1 MLSMDQSRQ
10 SGKPNKIVSLFSL
23 LCHSCISFAAVCG
36 ILLRLGL
43 KLIVISYF
51 IFCAIFLSLR
61 YGILPNV
68 DAYKADI
75 ERIASRSIGRNLTI
89 SSIDASWQGINPR
102 LMLNNVVVLDQ
113 NGRSALVLPNVSA
126 TLSWWSVVAAD
137 LRFKKIEV
145 IRPSLNIRRD
155 ATGMIYVAGI
165 SIDTQKKVDGTGL
178 DWLLAQHEIVIR
190 QGSLSWTDQLRSA
203 PELLLTDVNFILNN
217 QWGHHKFALQAQPPL
232 SLAAPVDVRGSFQH
246 APFARSKSDFSSWTG
261 ELYADLRHTDLSILK
276 VYFNYPAD
284 LQKGNGTIRSWTT
297 FDKGRI
303 ADFTADVRLN
313 DVLGKLRQ
321 DLPVFDMAQVS
332 GRLIAAEHAAFA
344 AKYLPSLFGQA
355 GHTISLIDFSMLT
368 REGIKLP
375 SMTIRESF
383 TPGEKG
389 KPQKVELY
397 ATLLDLQALAD
408 VAERLPLPLDQRQ
421 MLLDFA
427 PQGQLKNFSAQ
438 WQGVY
443 PEISAYHIKGQ
454 FINLAMKPQAA
465 QIARPLTAKVP
476 ARPAVPAIPGFE
488 KLSGSLD
495 ANDKGGSFIL
505 NSKDL
510 ALQFPGYFVNPLMP
524 FDKLQMQARWQ
535 FESKDRFVFQISKM
549 EFQQDGMTGS
559 LSGKHVMTTLGTT
572 AEQKNEVDISG
583 KLTGFDLKQ
592 LDRYVPADTPDDLRH
607 WLTTAIQDG
616 RADDVSIRIKGDL
629 AQFPF
634 NNTGG
639 KLIGKSEFLVKGN
652 LTGGKLDFA
661 PGHLSEDG
669 KSSLWPTIENIKGSF
684 IFDRSRME
692 IHGDTA
698 KTLTADLLKVK
709 AVIPDLLSDNAI
721 LNIEGNVNAGLQTM
735 LQYVNASPVSGWLE
749 YFLQESKATGN
760 AQLLLKL
767 QLPLNH
773 LPDSKVQGVLHFVN
787 NEALLQTSIPLISS
801 VNGKLDFNEKGVNL
815 TGLKGS
821 LLGGPVVAS
830 GGTQKDG
837 GIRIKLDGTV
847 TSDGL
852 RKNFPGTV
860 IAQLSGKITG
870 AARYNAQINVKK
882 HQPELIIES
891 SLQGLALDFPA
902 PVKKM
907 ANEYMPVR
915 FEMTPLVSSNPSLW
929 RDEIK
934 LSLGTL
940 ISARYQ
946 RQKNDEKNAAWQML
960 RGGIGVNVAA
970 PEPDSGLSANINFRS
985 LNVDEWRALM
995 ATDAAAAS
1003 KVPAPAANQLGAPSS
1018 LDLSPYIEPNVL
1030 AVRTSELMVMGKK
1043 LDNVVVGASH
1053 LNGVWQANIDSSQT
1067 SGYLRWNESSNAQGA
1082 GNVMARLSRLIIPA
1096 SAASDVSEIFEG
1108 EKTSAQ
1114 IPGLDIVAEN
1124 FELFNKKLGQ
1134 LELLASNVP
1143 VATGREWRIKKIS
1156 LKNEDAELKGTGKWS
1171 SRSGE
1176 GITDLSYVLDVEN
1189 AGKLLDRFGF
1199 LSVMR
1204 GGRGKLEGD
1213 IRWNGLPYAMDIPSM
1228 TGKIQLD
1235 LAAGQFLKVDPGAA
1249 KLLGVLSLQ
1258 SLPRRLSLDFRDVFS
1273 DGFAFDGI
1281 NGVAHI
1287 QQGVART
1294 DNLKMRSVNAT
1305 VLMDGSADIAKET
1318 QDIHVAVIPEINA
1331 GTASVVYA
1339 LAVNPVIGVGTF
1351 LAQLFLREPLAR
1363 AFTYEYQIT
1372 GPWKD
1377 PHVRKINNRENPVN
1391 KP

>member
-1 MLSMDQSRQ
+1 MDQSRQ
-10 SGKPNKIVSLFSL
+10 SGKPNKIVSLFNL

-36 ILLRLGL
+36 ILFRLAL
-43 KLIVISYF
+43 KLTVISYF

-61 YGILPNV
+61 YGILPNI
-68 DAYKADI
+68 DAYKTDI
-75 ERIASRSIGRNLTI
+75 ERIASHSIGRNLSI
-89 SSIDASWQGINPR
+89 SSISASWQGINPR

-155 ATGMIYVAGI
+155 AAGIIYVAGI
-165 SIDTQKKVDGTGL
+165 SIDTQKQANGTGL
-178 DWLLAQHEIVIR
+178 DWLLAQHEIEIR

-203 PELLLTDVNFILNN
+203 PELVLANVNFILNN
-217 QWGHHKFALQAQPPL
+217 QWGHHKFALKAQPPL
-232 SLAAPVDVRGSFQH
+232 SLAAPVDVRGSFRH
-246 APFARSKSDFSSWTG
+246 PAFTRSKSDFSSWTG
-261 ELYADLRHTDLSILK
+261 ELYADLRQADLSVLK
-276 VYFNYPAD
+276 VYFDYPAD
-284 LQKGNGTIRSWTT
+284 LQKGMGTIRSWTT
-297 FDKGRI
+297 FEKGRI

-313 DVLGKLRQ
+313 DVLGKLRH
-321 DLPVFDMAQVS
+321 DLPAFDMAQVS
-332 GRLIAAEHAAFA
+332 GRLIAAERAAFG
-344 AKYLPSLFGQA
+344 AKYLPSLFGQG
-355 GHTISLIDFSMLT
+355 GHTISLVDFSMQT
-368 REGIKLP
+368 REGIWLP

-383 TPGEKG
+383 IPGEKG
-389 KPQKVELY
+389 RPQKVELY
-397 ATLLDLQALAD
+397 ATVLDLQALAD

-421 MLLDFA
+421 MLIDFA
-427 PQGQLKNFSAQ
+427 PQGQLKDFSAQ

-443 PEISAYHIKGQ
+443 PEISAYHVKGQ

-465 QIARPLTAKVP
+465 QIARPQTAKNP

-488 KLSGSLD
+488 QLSGSLD
-495 ANDKGGSFIL
+495 ANDRGGSFVL
-505 NSKDL
+505 NSNNL
-510 ALQFPGYFVNPLMP
+510 TLQFPGYFVNPLMP

-535 FESKDRFVFQISKM
+535 FESKERFVFQISKM
-549 EFQQDGMTGS
+549 DFQQDGMSAS
-559 LSGKHVMTTLGTT
+559 LSGKHVMTTLSPA

-592 LDRYVPADTPDDLRH
+592 LDRYVPADTPTDLRH
-607 WLTTAIQDG
+607 WLTTAILDG
-616 RADDVSIRIKGDL
+616 RADDVSVRVKGDL

-634 NNTGG
+634 NNIAG
-639 KLIGKSEFLVKGN
+639 KLIGKSEFLVKGK
-652 LTGGKLDFA
+652 LTGGKLDFE
-661 PGHLSEDG
+661 PGYLSEDG
-669 KSSLWPTIENIKGSF
+669 KSSLWPVIDNIKGSF
-684 IFDRSRME
+684 VFDRARME
-692 IHGDTA
+692 IRGDTA

-709 AVIPDLLSDNAI
+709 TVIPDLLSDNPI
-721 LNIEGNVNAGLQTM
+721 LYIEGNAGAGLQTM
-735 LQYVNASPVSGWLE
+735 LQYVKASPVNGWLE
-749 YFLQESKATGN
+749 HFLEDSKATGN
-760 AQLLLKL
+760 AQLQLKL
-767 QLPLNH
+767 QLPLNYFT
-773 LPDSKVQGVLHFVN
+773 DSKVQGVLHFAN
-787 NEALLQTSIPLISS
+787 NEALLQPSIPLISG

-837 GIRIKLDGTV
+837 SIRIRLDGTV

-860 IAQLSGKITG
+860 IAQLSDKIAG
-870 AARYNAQINVKK
+870 ATRYNAQINVKK

-891 SLQGLALDFPA
+891 SLQGLALNFPA
-902 PVKKM
+902 PVKKL
-907 ANEYMPVR
+907 ANEYLPVR
-915 FEMTPLVSSNPSLW
+915 FEMTPLASNNPSLW

-934 LSLGTL
+934 LSLGAV

-946 RQKNDEKNAAWQML
+946 RQKTDEKNAAWQML

-970 PEPDSGLSANINFRS
+970 PEPDSGLSANIDFRS

-995 ATDAAAAS
+995 ATESVTSTTALAT
-1003 KVPAPAANQLGAPSS
+1003 VNQLGHAPT

-1030 AVRTSELMVMGKK
+1030 AVRTSELLVMGKK
-1043 LDNVVVGASH
+1043 LDNVVVGASYQ
-1053 LNGVWQANIDSSQT
+1053 NGVWQANIDSSQT

-1082 GNVMARLSRLIIPA
+1082 GNVTARLSRLIIPA

-1108 EKTSAQ
+1108 KKTSAQ
-1114 IPGLDIVAEN
+1114 IPGLDIVADN

-1134 LELLASNVP
+1134 LELLASNLP

-1213 IRWNGLPYAMDIPSM
+1213 IRWNGLPYEMDIPSM

-1249 KLLGVLSLQ
+1249 KLLGVLSMQ
-1258 SLPRRLSLDFRDVFS
+1258 SLPRRLTLDFRDVFS

-1281 NGVAHI
+1281 NGTAYI
-1287 QQGVART
+1287 QQGAART

-1318 QDIHVAVIPEINA
+1318 QDVHVAVIPEINA

-1339 LAVNPVIGVGTF
+1339 LAVNPVIGLGTF

-1377 PHVRKINNRENPVN
+1377 PHVRKINNRENQAG